1 MTVADKTLF
10 LCNCNRTM
18 PLDGAAIGRALELP
32 QPPDVHTLLCQR
44 ELATFSDGAS
54 GDVLVACTQEQ
65 RLLGDV
71 AEEAG
76 RAREIR
82 FVNIRETGGW
92 SAEARG
98 ATPKIAALLAM
109 AALPDP
115 EPVPSVAFR
124 SQGQLLIVGPLDAAL
139 YWADALAPR
148 LAVTVLATGRAT
160 GASLPAERAYPVYS
174 GRLTALRGWLGA
186 FEAAW
191 EQENPIDLDLCTRCN
206 ACVRACPEQAIDES
220 YQVDLERCRNHRACV
235 AACGPVGAIDFA
247 RSDRAREE
255 RFDLVLDLSRTGWF
269 QHHQPPQGYLAP
281 GGDIALQAKAASEL
295 AELTGEFEKPKFFHY
310 KPALC
315 AHARSKKT
323 GCTQCIDVCSASAI
337 EAAGDGIRVE
347 PHLCVGCG
355 ACTTV
360 CPSGA
365 LTYAYPAVPDLA
377 ARVRTALATYARA
390 GGRDACL
397 LFHAEDARPALARHA
412 RRGRGLPARVVPI
425 EIHHIASVGLDV
437 WLTALAWGASQVAVI
452 ATGEEAPQ
460 YLEALAFQMRIAD
473 TIANALGYQGQHFRT
488 VAADALADL
497 DAWPAALTVRTPAT
511 FAATPEKRTTAALAI
526 EHLATHAPVPQSVI
540 PLPAGAPFGAI
551 AINRDACTMCLACV
565 GSCPEAAIL
574 DNVETPQVRFIE
586 SKCVQCG
593 ICEKTC
599 PEHAITLT
607 PRLRLDPAARTPQ
620 VLNEAAIFPCAR
632 CGKPLGTRP
641 MVEAM
646 LAAQAGGW
654 GKAAVDAVAFG
665 ASATAYWAACVKKE
679 DAQQKADYY
688 NDRYERRLDNLAR
701 AEAEM
706 RRAGRELRAARRE
719 QASPRLPD
727 PELPDLLRDGY
738 WGGQ

>member
-1 MTVADKTLF
+1 MSLTDKTLF
-10 LCNCNRTM
+10 VCNCNRTM
-18 PLDGAAIGRALELP
+18 PLDGPALGRALDLP
-32 QPPDVHTLLCQR
+32 RAPEVHTMLCQR
-44 ELATFSDGAS
+44 ELGRFSEGAS
-54 GDVLVACTQEQ
+54 GDVVVACTQEQ

-92 SAEARG
+92 SSEARA

-115 EPVPSVAFR
+115 DPVPSVGFR

-139 YWADALAPR
+139 YWADVLAAR
-148 LAVTVLATGRAT
+148 LAVTVLATGRT
-160 GASLPAERAYPVYS
+160 VGASLPAERAYPVYS

-206 ACVRACPEQAIDES
+206 ACLRACPEHAIDES
-220 YQVDLERCRNHRACV
+220 YQVDLERCKSHRACV
-235 AACGPVGAIDFA
+235 AACGAVGAIDFA
-247 RSDRAREE
+247 RRDRSRGE
-255 RFDLVLDLSRTGWF
+255 RFDLVLDLSRDGWF
-269 QHHQPPQGYLAP
+269 RHHQPPQGYFAT
-281 GGDIALQAKAASEL
+281 GADIALQAKAASEL
-295 AELTGEFEKPKFFHY
+295 AEMTGEFEKPKFFNY
-310 KPALC
+310 KASLC
-315 AHARSKKT
+315 AHSRSKKT
-323 GCTQCIDVCSASAI
+323 GCTKCIDVCSAAAI

-377 ARVRTALATYARA
+377 ARLRTLLATYAKA

-397 LFHAEDARPALARHA
+397 LFHAEDARAAIAQHA
-412 RRGRGLPARVVPI
+412 RRGSGLPARVIPI
-425 EIHHIASVGLDV
+425 EVHHIAAVGLDV
-437 WLTALAWGASQVAVI
+437 WLAALAWGASQVAVI
-452 ATGEEAPQ
+452 VTGSEAPQ
-460 YLEALAFQMRIAD
+460 YVEALGFEMRVAD
-473 TIANALGYQGQHFRT
+473 TIANALGYQGPHFRT
-488 VAADALADL
+488 VAADALAEL
-497 DAWPAALTVRTPAT
+497 SAWPAALGVRVPAT

-526 EHLATHAPVPQSVI
+526 EHLAEHAPVRPAVI
-540 PLPAGAPFGAI
+540 PLPQGALYGTI

-574 DNVETPQVRFIE
+574 DNPEAPQVRFIE

-593 ICEKTC
+593 ICAKTC
-599 PEHAITLT
+599 PEHAISLT
-607 PRLRLDPAARTPQ
+607 PRLALGPEARAPR
-620 VLNEAAIFPCAR
+620 VLNEAEIYPCAR

-646 LAAQAGGW
+646 LAKLASHSMWSAPGALDRM
-654 GKAAVDAVAFG
+654 KMCADCRVVDLIQN
-665 ASATAYWAACVKKE
+665 E
-679 DAQQKADYY
+679 DSVDIRK
-688 NDRYERRLDNLAR
+688 L
-701 AEAEM
+701 
-706 RRAGRELRAARRE
+706 
-719 QASPRLPD
+719 
-727 PELPDLLRDGY
+727 
-738 WGGQ
+738 